1 MDDSVTVQVVESLD
15 ELLSDF
21 ADLRLAKVAVILKDL
36 EELTLSELSDDTE
49 LVRSF
54 KRVQEQDDVL
64 VVETL

>member
-54 KRVQEQDDVL
+54 ERVQEQDDVL

>member
-15 ELLSDF
+15 ELLGNF
-21 ADLRLAKVAVILKDL
+21 ADLRLTKVAVILKDL

-54 KRVQEQDDVL
+54 ERVQEQDDVL

>member
-21 ADLRLAKVAVILKDL
+21 ADLRLTKVAVILKDL

-54 KRVQEQDDVL
+54 ERVQEQDDVL